1 MTQEKSKFCGE
12 KVHTLVMKGLF
23 LDSGGRSFSQME
35 EEVTEPEVTAEVEVS
50 DADDNF
56 GLGKTPRGK
65 KDLNSKV
72 KSLNEKSKSL
82 FAVVKLEC
90 GANWSAAIV
99 TCFCISSSMVVTKE
113 GSIACDGIVFDSN
126 PQCTTRDS
134 PTRRDRIFKNRL
146 L

>member
-1 MTQEKSKFCGE
+1 MKQEKSKFCNE
-12 KVHTLVMKGLF
+12 KIHTLGMKDLF
-23 LDSGGRSFSQME
+23 LDSGGRSCTPME
-35 EEVTEPEVTAEVEVS
+35 EEVTESEVTAEVEVS

-56 GLGKTPRGK
+56 ALGKTLGK

-82 FAVVKLEC
+82 FPVVKLEC
-90 GANWSAAIV
+90 GVNCSAIV
-99 TCFCISSSMVVTKE
+99 TCFGISSSMVVTKE

-134 PTRRDRIFKNRL
+134 PTRRDRTFKNRL